1 MMHWL
6 KTKNEEAERPSDTEL
21 IQDGRFESHFGSQP
35 ALNKIIGIIAN
46 VRSEICTETKGKA

>member
-6 KTKNEEAERPSDTEL
+6 KTKNEKAERPSDTEL

-35 ALNKIIGIIAN
+35 ALYKIIGIIAN
-46 VRSEICTETKGKA
+46 VRSEICTETKG